1 MLLIIVEF
9 CMKMG
14 KGDYFKALRF
24 PQNEMGFILSLV
36 FFEGSCL
43 LTLPETVVGVLSQ
56 LS

>member
-1 MLLIIVEF
+1 
-9 CMKMG
+9 MKMG